1 MMDYILGYTI
11 NSLEINIICAKY
23 IYIYIVLC
31 FSYYSTI
38 WILEPALLTMI
49 SVFLLI
55 FALVD
60 YLVPI
65 LTSVLCNAQN
75 WTGQKEKKLIE
86 ICQNLSVTILQ
97 VQGAWTSVSKIRHD
111 RPNIVSEI
119 ISKTMQS
126 IKKELFFIFVFVFLP
141 IFIGYL
147 IDYYFHISKNK
158 NLHVTFFLFLL
169 SSQYYSATIL
179 FLILFAWIGNTVN
192 NLLLLYIIGNK
203 FIFTKCI
210 IFRIW
215 LYLVLPFFF

>member
-1 MMDYILGYTI
+1 MCKIL
-11 NSLEINIICAKY
+11 
-23 IYIYIVLC
+23 LC
-31 FSYYSTI
+31 FSCYSTI

-111 RPNIVSEI
+111 RPNIVSEF
-119 ISKTMQS
+119 ISKTIQS
-126 IKKELFFIFVFVFLP
+126 IKKEFVFIFVF
-141 IFIGYL
+141 IF
-147 IDYYFHISKNK
+147 HKR
-158 NLHVTFFLFLL
+158 
-169 SSQYYSATIL
+169 SS
-179 FLILFAWIGNTVN
+179 
-192 NLLLLYIIGNK
+192 
-203 FIFTKCI
+203 
-210 IFRIW
+210 
-215 LYLVLPFFF
+215 

>member
-1 MMDYILGYTI
+1 MCKIL
-11 NSLEINIICAKY
+11 
-23 IYIYIVLC
+23 LC
-31 FSYYSTI
+31 FSCYSTI

-97 VQGAWTSVSKIRHD
+97 VQGAWMSVSKIRHD
-111 RPNIVSEI
+111 RPNIVSEF
-119 ISKTMQS
+119 ISKTIQS
-126 IKKELFFIFVFVFLP
+126 IKKEFVFIFVFIFHKRSSQFTGYLP

-158 NLHVTFFLFLL
+158 NLHVTFFLFLF

-179 FLILFAWIGNTVN
+179 LLILFAWIGNTVN

-215 LYLVLPFFF
+215 LYLVLPFFFQ